1 MKKKITEHF
10 TKIQNILKNPN
21 DLINSTEEICLFL
34 KKEIKNKNKIFVY
47 GNGGS
52 YADASHFVGELTA
65 TYSTKKRKALPF
77 ILLGSNL
84 ASVTAWA
91 NDFNFEDYLSREFS
105 ALSNNGDVLFL
116 FSTSGGN
123 LKKKQSINL
132 IKLAKKAKLK
142 KIQIISLLG
151 KGGGELKKISNK
163 SIIVDSNKT
172 GSIQE
177 IHKII
182 FHSICSTFENI
193 T

>member
-1 MKKKITEHF
+1 MNNLIVEHFSEIKRLLNNSKSLIKKTNEISLFLRKKI
-10 TKIQNILKNPN
+10 K
-21 DLINSTEEICLFL
+21 S
-34 KKEIKNKNKIFVY
+34 KNKIFVY

-132 IKLAKKAKLK
+132 IKLAKTAKSK
-142 KIQIISLLG
+142 KIDIISLLG

-163 SIIVDSNKT
+163 SIIVESNKT

>member
-1 MKKKITEHF
+1 MNNLIVEHF
-10 TKIQNILKNPN
+10 SEIKRLLNNSKS
-21 DLINSTEEICLFL
+21 LIKKTYEISLFL
-34 KKEIKNKNKIFVY
+34 KKKIKSKNKIFVY

-65 TYSTKKRKALPF
+65 TYSSKKRKALPF

-105 ALSNNGDVLFL
+105 ALSNKGDVLFL

-123 LKKKQSINL
+123 FKKKQSINL
-132 IKLAKKAKLK
+132 IKLAKTAKSK
-142 KIQIISLLG
+142 KINIISLLG

>member
-1 MKKKITEHF
+1 MNNLIVEHFSEIKRLLNNSKSLIKKTYEISLFLRKKI
-10 TKIQNILKNPN
+10 K
-21 DLINSTEEICLFL
+21 S
-34 KKEIKNKNKIFVY
+34 KNKIFVY

-65 TYSTKKRKALPF
+65 TYSSKKRKALPF

-91 NDFNFEDYLSREFS
+91 NDFNFEDYVSREFS
-105 ALSNNGDVLFL
+105 ALSNKGDVLFL

-123 LKKKQSINL
+123 FKKKQSINL
-132 IKLAKKAKLK
+132 IKLAKTAKSK
-142 KIQIISLLG
+142 KINIISLLG